1 MMRIHSLFLAYV
13 WIRASPKGYAGRGKR
28 PISGDKVRQA
38 KPDFSRNMKSDYHDN

>member
-1 MMRIHSLFLAYV
+1 IFSVCLD
-13 WIRASPKGYAGRGKR
+13 KR